1 MKGFMKKILLAAA
14 FLASGCGGEGVLYRP
29 ADQIMPQHIKSISVR
44 TFSSKTQHF
53 GLEEKLTLKIIDE
66 LLKNGQYKVVNEEI
80 ADGVI
85 TGEIVHYILTPIQYD
100 SNMVETIYNLTV
112 IASVKLLDKKK
123 NAYVWE
129 EPALKA
135 VKIYSAA
142 TLPGGMTEEQARE
155 AVWEILSKDII
166 KRTVEGFG
174 SAMSTSEKKVP
185 TVSTQTI
192 KNEFQ
197 K

>member
-1 MKGFMKKILLAAA
+1 MKKALMAFSAVF
-14 FLASGCGGEGVLYRP
+14 FLAGCSGDGVIYRP
-29 ADQIMPQHIKSISVR
+29 ADQILPQHIKSISVR
-44 TFSSKTQHF
+44 TFSNKTPNF

-66 LLKNGQYKVVNEEI
+66 LLKNGQYKVVNEDI

-85 TGEIVHYILTPIQYD
+85 TGDVVYYKLTPTGYD

-112 IASVKLLDKKK
+112 ITSVKLLDKKR
-123 NAYVWE
+123 NAYMWE

-142 TLPGGMTEEQARE
+142 TLPGGMSEEQARE
-155 AVWEILSKDII
+155 AIWEILSKDII

-174 SAMSTSEKKVP
+174 SASSASEKKIP
-185 TVSTQTI
+185 AISTQTI
-192 KNEFQ
+192 KNDIQE
-197 K
+197 